1 MRLFILNIFLLHSPE
16 IVLEDLSNFVFL
28 ITTFRIVTGVIGG
41 GADRAVGPWPVAL
54 LRQTMA
60 AYGVYGNG
68 SCGGDVY
75 AHGDDTDLYHQ
86 VVVLSKPDGS
96 CVRSQANGSGVGGG
110 GVGGGGHLCVG
121 GAVTA
126 ETVNGRC
133 NGEHPHQQQP
143 YDSARGG
150 GGTGTGGVGGGQR
163 RHRRSFWCRTT
174 TLATISALLATMFC
188 VTCAVFIYY
197 NCEYIIFKK
206 KKKSD
211 RITL

>member
-1 MRLFILNIFLLHSPE
+1 
-16 IVLEDLSNFVFL
+16 
-28 ITTFRIVTGVIGG
+28 
-41 GADRAVGPWPVAL
+41 
-54 LRQTMA
+54 MA

-96 CVRSQANGSGVGGG
+96 CVRSQANGSGVSGSGGGVG
-110 GVGGGGHLCVG
+110 GVGGGGLCAG
-121 GAVTA
+121 GSGAVIA
-126 ETVNGRC
+126 ETINGRY
-133 NGEHPHQQQP
+133 NGEQPHQQQP

-150 GGTGTGGVGGGQR
+150 GTGASAGGVGGQR

-188 VTCAVFIYY
+188 VTCVVFIYY
-197 NCEYIIFKK
+197 NCEYNT
-206 KKKSD
+206 S
-211 RITL
+211 